1 MNLVKTVRAGCRAA
15 ISTMRGSTR
24 SIHGVSQMCPGAK
37 IFCMSVQRWT
47 ASVIGSTCVVKAITL
62 GLPAGQHLRFA
73 PQLEGAGAGERPD
86 KAGVHIQ
93 PQNARRLRCTCAHN
107 KLALA

>member
-15 ISTMRGSTR
+15 ISTIRGSTR
-24 SIHGVSQMCPGAK
+24 SIHGVSQMWPRAK

-47 ASVIGSTCVVKAITL
+47 ASIVGSTCVVTAIISGSL
-62 GLPAGQHLRFA
+62 LDKHLRFP
-73 PQLEGAGAGERPD
+73 PQGKGAGAGERPD
-86 KAGVHIQ
+86 EAGVHIQ